1 MAQKASGKK
10 GVPENVCIFGES
22 PSENGSFLKRSEKTA
37 AQAPAAT
44 RLCRPRNAT
53 NKVRACALV
62 SLYIRLPSHPLKRE
76 DQSGSLLNEK
86 AAKPH
91 HRKPRH
97 IEGKVSTQ
105 STERG

>member
-10 GVPENVCIFGES
+10 GVPENVYIFGES

-44 RLCRPRNAT
+44 RLCPEPRNAKK
-53 NKVRACALV
+53 KVAL
-62 SLYIRLPSHPLKRE
+62 SPATQELP
-76 DQSGSLLNEK
+76 QSGSLLNEK

-91 HRKPRH
+91 NREPRP
-97 IEGKVSTQ
+97 IEGEVAR
-105 STERG
+105 EA